1 MVWILNGIWKQ
12 ETQLLEIWT
21 YEHLFA
27 KKPIWNLDKNVFIR
41 FFITIKINYF
51 EIVPGMFDI
60 LVKYKE
66 AIVNKEELK
75 LPDEA
80 VQSCISACYFGI
92 LWKQVSLFCLLVLLV
107 KLDLVL
113 MFILK

>member
-1 MVWILNGIWKQ
+1 MNIFLP
-12 ETQLLEIWT
+12 
-21 YEHLFA
+21 
-27 KKPIWNLDKNVFIR
+27 KKHIWNLDKNVFIR
-41 FFITIKINYF
+41 FCIMIKINYS